1 MRSLSPKQA
10 PIARTGYAS
19 GVRSFSIETGSLADA
34 ALVSLNGDLDLSTAK
49 RAEQAIE
56 EAEKASPPVLV
67 VDLRGL
73 SFMDSTGLRVVVS
86 ADKRATRAN
95 RRLVIIQGPAAVRR
109 VFEITRLDDRL
120 DIVDTPEEIEQGD

>member
-1 MRSLSPKQA
+1 
-10 PIARTGYAS
+10 
-19 GVRSFSIETGSLADA
+19 VRSFSIETGSLADA
-34 ALVSLNGDLDLSTAK
+34 ALVSLSGDLDLSTAK

-56 EAEKASPPVLV
+56 DAEKASPPVLV

-86 ADKRATRAN
+86 ADKRAIRAN
-95 RRLVIIQGPAAVRR
+95 RRLVIIQGPAPVRR

-120 DIVDTPEEIEQGD
+120 DIVDTPEEIEKGD